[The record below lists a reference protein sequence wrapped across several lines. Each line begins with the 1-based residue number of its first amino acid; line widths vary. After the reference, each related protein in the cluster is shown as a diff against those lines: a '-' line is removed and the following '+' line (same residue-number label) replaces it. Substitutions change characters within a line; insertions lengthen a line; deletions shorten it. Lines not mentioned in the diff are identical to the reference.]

1 MKQILEKIAS
11 AKTMIELAEALSKSI
26 TDDDE
31 YYYGRLKKSHSEI
44 LNYNCSRTFNGSKI
58 NEDTIYFS
66 IKDYSFSK
74 DFKNCSFDEKL
85 ELLKE
90 IVPSDNEYKILF
102 VATNII
108 IDSLK
113 EDKSYFEYAHDL
125 FEVMNILTKRFKN
138 VHDFLILD
146 TDRVGVKSSLN
157 PVFEMFYGILYNSY
171 TEDING
177 VYYNMRLLFKG
188 SLKERSNIIN
198 RLAKHCS
205 TLSIYKK
212 ESSETLYKL
221 YHLDYEDYSCRS
233 AYFSKISSYDLLM
246 QDSVDR
252 DKVLKSDYS
261 FKNHIDNILE
271 DNGLDAVCNV
281 VVSILNLKLKGRA
294 SAGKK
299 RIYRMFKK
307 YIDNIEDI
315 LISVEDRLTPDAQ
328 RRMLE
333 FDVGSM

>member
-44 LNYNCSRTFNGSKI
+44 LNYNYSRTFNGSKI

-90 IVPSDNEYKILF
+90 IAPSDNEYKILF

-113 EDKSYFEYAHDL
+113 EDKSSFEYAHDL
-125 FEVMNILTKRFKN
+125 FEVMDILTKRFKN
-138 VHDFLILD
+138 VNDFLILD
-146 TDRVGVKSSLN
+146 TDRVGVNFSLS
-157 PVFEMFYGILYNSY
+157 PVFEMFYGILYNNY

-177 VYYNMRLLFKG
+177 VYCNMRLLFKE
-188 SLKERSNIIN
+188 SLKMRSNIIN
-198 RLAKHCS
+198 RISKHCS
-205 TLSIYKK
+205 TVSIYK
-212 ESSETLYKL
+212 EGSETLYKL

-246 QDSVDR
+246 QDSIER
-252 DKVLKSDYS
+252 DKVLNSDYA
-261 FKNHIDNILE
+261 FKNHIHNILE

-281 VVSILNLKLKGRA
+281 VVSILNLKLKGRV

-299 RIYRMFKK
+299 RIYRMFKQ

-333 FDVGSM
+333 FDIGSM